1 MGYRSEIAIGV
12 TPEIYA
18 TAPDDV
24 KKAFD
29 EVFGGPS
36 INEADRILWH
46 SDWMKWYSDDPL
58 VQRIEGW
65 LSELEAAEES
75 YGLLRLGE
83 DNNDEQEEGYP
94 YEFGIREVH
103 KLEIE

>member
-1 MGYRSEIAIGV
+1 MGYRSEIAIAV
-12 TPEIYA
+12 TPEIFA
-18 TAPDDV
+18 SAPDEV
-24 KKAFD
+24 KDAFV
-29 EVFGGPS
+29 EVFGEPS

-58 VQRIEGW
+58 VAQIEGW
-65 LSELEAAEES
+65 LSELEDGES

-83 DNNDEQEEGYP
+83 NDEDVQTDGHP
-94 YEFGIREVH
+94 YEFGIRYAR